1 MSDFEI
7 DSADIISEGFVRL
20 YRQPTDRPFTPENI
34 MNIET
39 DITSLPRFHTAVTTV
54 FKQESQ
60 LAARTPFAWNPEFG
74 YVTARPEFCGTG
86 LEISALFHLEAINL
100 IGDLDPVLNALAGLR
115 MSAWGFCNDGLR
127 NAAHLFR
134 VTNLHHL
141 GIDERDLASRVGRVF
156 TDLVQQE
163 TNARIRLVEELPRLF
178 EDAIARALAVLRSCR
193 LLSEWELLDIV
204 SPLRLAAN
212 LGFLDGLSRNE
223 AKALMEKRLSL
234 IPSAGSTSY
243 EEQQERDRQD
253 AILADKVNKRFKGVR
268 LNAFAK
274 EWLT

>member
-1 MSDFEI
+1 MRDFEI
-7 DSADIISEGFVRL
+7 DSADIFSDGYVRL

-34 MNIET
+34 LNIET

-60 LAARTPFAWNPEFG
+60 LAAQTPFAWNPEFG

-86 LEISALFHLEAINL
+86 LEMINL
-100 IGDLDPVLNALAGLR
+100 IGDLEPVLNALTGLR
-115 MSAWGFCNDGLR
+115 LSAWGFSNDGLR

-163 TNARIRLVEELPRLF
+163 TNARIRLVEELPRVF
-178 EDAIARALAVLRSCR
+178 EDAIARSLAVLRSCR
-193 LLSEWELLDIV
+193 LLSQWELLDIV

-223 AKALMEKRLSL
+223 AKTLMDKRLSL